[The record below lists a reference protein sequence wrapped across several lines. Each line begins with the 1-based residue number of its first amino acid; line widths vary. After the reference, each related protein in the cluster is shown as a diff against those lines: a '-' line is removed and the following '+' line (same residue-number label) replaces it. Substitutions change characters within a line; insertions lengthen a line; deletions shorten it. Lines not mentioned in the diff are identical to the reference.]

1 MEERTTRFGGP
12 LVIAALILAIG
23 MIAGGYL
30 MGNGLVRAHHADR
43 AVTVRGLAERNVVA
57 DLATWD
63 LSYSEQGSDLAD
75 VQATRRGF
83 VLAPRAGDAV
93 AVLVSPVDGAHA
105 DVLALLADGEAWSSS
120 ALALALATSQRT
132 VQRALDVLA
141 ATGRV
146 AAYGQGRARRWTTPS
161 VPGFTTPLL
170 LPVALAGD

>member
-1 MEERTTRFGGP
+1 MTRPTRETKKAAVRQALIARAFRTKAMDDSHRARLRVEMGR
-12 LVIAALILAIG
+12 LRAALG
-23 MIAGGYL
+23 
-30 MGNGLVRAHHADR
+30 
-43 AVTVRGLAERNVVA
+43 
-57 DLATWD
+57 
-63 LSYSEQGSDLAD
+63 DLAD